1 MSHEE
6 WELGL
11 TFVLACASAWLCL
24 LARCRGRGHPFSR
37 RSARYSLA
45 VIGVTGVASTA
56 AALALLGIWQ
66 VLPSHVVAW
75 IVGIAGPS
83 GLYLERIRGK
93 ERQHGPAR
101 SIATFGLDRLLGQ
114 LDAAM
119 ADDRDQWCALRI
131 DPEWDADDLL
141 KAAISYQDYL
151 EDRLSDDDW
160 THYRIEAIVSDIE
173 ARLRVVRIINS
184 PSGDPRRQRTRVG
197 AELKKARLPRHDR
210 YEQYVEHPTVL
221 GQRLL
226 HDARRDMERML
237 SAAYCAGLSHL
248 EAYMPRREA
257 ALEAAG
263 VISPTGPHP

>member
-1 MSHEE
+1 VSHEE

-11 TFVLACASAWLCL
+11 TFVLACGSAWLCL
-24 LARCRGRGHPFSR
+24 LGRCRGKGRPFSR
-37 RSARYSLA
+37 RSVRYSMA
-45 VIGVTGVASTA
+45 VIGVTGGVSTA
-56 AALALLGIWQ
+56 AELALLGIWQ
-66 VLPSHVVAW
+66 VLPGHVVAW
-75 IVGIAGPS
+75 LVGIAGPC
-83 GLYLERIRGK
+83 GLYLERIRGE

-119 ADDRDQWCALRI
+119 ADDRDQWCSDRI

-151 EDRLSDDDW
+151 EDRLSDEDW

-173 ARLRVVRIINS
+173 ARLRIVRIINS
-184 PSGDPRRQRTRVG
+184 PSGDPRRQRIRIG
-197 AELKKARLPRHDR
+197 AELKKARLARHDR

-237 SAAYCAGLSHL
+237 SAAYCAGLGQL
-248 EAYMPRREA
+248 GAYMPRREA

-263 VISPTGPHP
+263 AISPVTPHP